1 MAEKPRKSDSRK
13 EKVNKTKEIK
23 RVAEELF
30 KNTGSRP
37 RPREIV
43 KELKDQKVV
52 VTSPQVSQAL
62 SGTVLAFRQKR
73 RARKTEVDFSDPSA
87 AMTIA
92 SFDDVVAAREYVQK
106 VGTLEKARAALTVL
120 AQFRDGEANYSHVRE

>member
-37 RPREIV
+37 RPRDIV
-43 KELKDQKVV
+43 RELEDQGIS

-62 SGTVLAFRQKR
+62 AGTDLAFRQKR
-73 RARKTEVDFSDPSA
+73 GARKTQVDFSDPSA
-87 AMTIA
+87 AMRIA
-92 SFDDVVAAREYVQK
+92 SFDDVAAAREYVRK

-120 AQFRDGEANYSHVRE
+120 AQFRSGEANS